1 MTIYDTQ
8 NVLSKL
14 GEVAIL
20 LALLDRRPAHNSADG
35 TIILTKVFLTVPF
48 NKA

>member
-1 MTIYDTQ
+1 VTIYDTQ

-20 LALLDRRPAHNSADG
+20 LALLDRCPVHNSADG
-35 TIILTKVFLTVPF
+35 TITL
-48 NKA
+48 